1 MGDSYILLVED
12 RGEDVELTLRA
23 FEKAG
28 VSSRVHVLHDGLEAL
43 EFLQGV
49 HPFSEEVRG
58 TVPALMLVDVKL
70 PRMDGIQLLQRARK
84 LERMRYVPIIMVTSS
99 DDSLD
104 LRACYDNGANSF
116 IRKPR
121 IAADFTLAISR
132 MCEYWLGVNELPG
145 G

>member
-1 MGDSYILLVED
+1 VGDSYILVVED

-99 DDSLD
+99 EDSLD
-104 LRACYDNGANSF
+104 LRASYDNGANSF
-116 IRKPR
+116 IRKPPV
-121 IAADFTLAISR
+121 AADFTLVVSR
-132 MCEYWLGVNELPG
+132 MCEYWLGVNEQPG
-145 G
+145 A